1 MHLFN
6 AVLHPVTD
14 VFPQLRWEPSPCR
27 RFQARQARGRDAGTV
42 RLDQQAAF
50 HRFDVRAKGLNIVG
64 LAAQLDG
71 VLGW

>member
-50 HRFDVRAKGLNIVG
+50 HRFHVGAKACEIVG
-64 LAAQLDG
+64 LTAQLEG